1 MNIGRVCAPKDQLG
15 DVQSTIAGALMMFR
29 WLRKGKIVCGK
40 CAGCHVSAQPAP
52 ALAAHIVTW
61 LRRASYEKGKANIGK
76 FGE

>member
-1 MNIGRVCAPKDQLG
+1 
-15 DVQSTIAGALMMFR
+15 MMFR